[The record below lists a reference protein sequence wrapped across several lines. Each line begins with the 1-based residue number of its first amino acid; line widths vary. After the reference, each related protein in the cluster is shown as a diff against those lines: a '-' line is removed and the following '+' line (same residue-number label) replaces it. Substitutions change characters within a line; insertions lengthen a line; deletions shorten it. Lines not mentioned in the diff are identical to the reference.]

1 VGNFLFGSWELS
13 FVQGGNTYTV
23 GESKAVV
30 AQADG
35 SHLIYDDPPN
45 GLFPYV
51 KRDLAGSEHPEDE
64 DSAPLADADL
74 LHEPAL
80 NATITGHNDFPLLVN
95 NLRRRAALSG
105 TSFLNPRVYTDVLSC
120 ELAAD
125 LDACSDCDPQPD
137 GSGSGSGSN
146 PQLEPPTD
154 SANYPATYQIYMRP
168 KRVFSQTDECDYE
181 WIGFEAYG
189 LTTPE
194 DGGTPCYPDGAWSE
208 QYCPSSSTLD
218 PDLPPSID
226 GIEVWGDTCTYT
238 ATADWRS
245 VENMYPAGNLTCQN
259 KWREASCIKG
269 PRGVQWDC
277 ELGIAFYMVAC
288 SWEQIS

>member
-1 VGNFLFGSWELS
+1 
-13 FVQGGNTYTV
+13 
-23 GESKAVV
+23 VV

-35 SHLIYDDPPN
+35 SHLIYDDAPSN
-45 GLFPYV
+45 GELFSYLR
-51 KRDLAGSEHPEDE
+51 KRDLAGSEDQDPEDE
-64 DSAPLADADL
+64 DSTPREDGDL
-74 LHEPAL
+74 QEPAL
-80 NATITGHNDFPLLVN
+80 NATIRLDDFLLPAPALVTMPDN

-105 TSFLNPRVYTDVLSC
+105 TSFLDPRVYTDVLSC